1 MALYRNEHGEFY
13 NPADYEPPRN
23 PFAKYAELHPVM
35 SGYGPSRPRIEFEPR
50 ACEVC
55 GREYTPLA
63 SHQMYCSKEC
73 RAASRRVGAN
83 GKMPKSATCPVC
95 GAEFAPKVHN
105 QRYCSKECNR
115 VEHLEKRRERYRRER
130 GRGTACV
137 LVALALALV
146 PWTASADEPLEVM
159 DLPMRVEI
167 VGGAMSHGM
176 AALVEPQAAEPAEEP
191 ESDFAEYA
199 DFADYADAGYTGA
212 GRLDAAYYG
221 DGTDAAYGENGPTR
235 EMPGYHDGRKETY
248 YSSNVLPHYRMGE
261 WEVDS
266 DGFYRTTD
274 GYYVV
279 GVGIDEGYEIG
290 DTFEGGRGTCVVM
303 DYGYTENITDYYT
316 AW

>member
-1 MALYRNEHGEFY
+1 MALITNKLAELY
-13 NPADYEPPRN
+13 NPEDFEPPRN
-23 PFAKYAELHPVM
+23 PFAKYRDLHPAM
-35 SGYGPSRPRIEFEPR
+35 HGYGAPRRPIEFAAKR
-50 ACEVC
+50 CETC
-55 GREYTPLA
+55 GREYSPGA
-63 SHQMYCSKEC
+63 AHQKYCSKEC
-73 RAASRRVGAN
+73 RAAARRVGAN

-115 VEHLEKRRERYRRER
+115 VEHLEKRREKYRRER
-130 GRGTACV
+130 GRCTACV

-159 DLPMRVEI
+159 DLPLRHAI
-167 VGGAMSHGM
+167 AGGSMSHGM
-176 AALVEPQAAEPAEEP
+176 ATIVEPTIPAESEEAWQEP
-191 ESDFAEYA
+191 EEPV
-199 DFADYADAGYTGA
+199 GYDVGYVTETA
-212 GRLDAAYYG
+212 RLDAAYYG

-261 WEVDS
+261 WTVDD